1 MIMELIKLI
10 PTMNLKWLP
19 TKKRRQLLNTL
30 GQSIIVANLIVYWG
44 LIVAMCFGGSKKP
57 FLRHLNLFWPLLGH
71 TLEL

>member
-10 PTMNLKWLP
+10 PTMNLKWLL

-30 GQSIIVANLIVYWG
+30 GQSKIVANLIVYWG
-44 LIVAMCFGGSKKP
+44 LIVPMCFLGSFFETYKP
-57 FLRHLNLFWPLLGH
+57 FWPLLGH